1 MLSNEKSLADVK
13 KDIRTLMSK
22 KELEARFPGLKIT
35 FNRNTWRLQLT
46 GGMCYSM
53 AKVNVRRVFREA
65 LESYV
70 IDKTKY
76 DEIMSGLVG
85 LERRILEKVHGPVKT
100 RLPYQRPKVYMEKG
114 LADKFKKFDS
124 NLSVTT
130 PLKVIVDKR
139 NPSACNYVYV
149 TTRQGKLDGVI
160 SIRILYRW
168 LENNGVE
175 FDHTVTELETCFH
188 QNYHKFHYRDKGSST
203 WSRCYFVVGNDKQLH
218 YDVL

>member
-13 KDIRTLMSK
+13 KDIRTLMYK
-22 KELEARFPGLKIT
+22 IVFEARFPGLIRT
-35 FNRNTWRLQLT
+35 FNRNSWRLQLT